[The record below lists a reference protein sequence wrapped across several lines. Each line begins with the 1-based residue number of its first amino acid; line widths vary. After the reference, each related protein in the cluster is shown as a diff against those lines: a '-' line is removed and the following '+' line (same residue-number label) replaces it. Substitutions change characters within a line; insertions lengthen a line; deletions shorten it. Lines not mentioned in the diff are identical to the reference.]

1 MYNFVLSI
9 LENYFLSDPELEDAT
24 PDSYLSHKEQYEVAV
39 RKATLIFKKIRDLQ
53 EQGKDGVE
61 NYM

>member
-1 MYNFVLSI
+1 MKLYLFI
-9 LENYFLSDPELEDAT
+9 LENYFLSDPELEDKT
-24 PDSYLSHKEQYEVAV
+24 PDSYLSHKEQYEGAI
-39 RKATLIFKKIRDLQ
+39 RKATIIFKKIRNLQ